1 MKKVAI
7 KYNPYLVTTQIMVD
21 GKKPKAN
28 SSLNVDKTRLQE
40 WVEKLPQILIDEY
53 RDTNFDITFKGSEED
68 YQDITS
74 AVEAYGNKI
83 NAKCTLDKTANIADT
98 EATIDKIFEKI
109 KNGPIPELKDK
120 AIVDA
125 FEKAK
130 NSQFEINVVA
140 TMSSGKSTLINALLG
155 KQLMP
160 AANEATTATIVKIV
174 DTDQKDFS
182 AVAYDKSGNTVAKI
196 SNVTLEDMK
205 KLNDDE
211 KVSSVT
217 IFGHMSFVG
226 STGMK
231 LVLVDTPGPNNS
243 RDKRHEEMTYKMIAN
258 SDKSL
263 VLYVMNGQQLG
274 INDEKIFLDYIC
286 QNMKEGGKQSRD
298 RFLFALNKMDSFNPS
313 AKYDGEG
320 CISKALDAAKKGL
333 EDRGIYNPNLFPVT
347 SLPALQI
354 RTKKE
359 DEDED
364 EDVAELYGFR
374 KRSDKYKEMCFENYY
389 DYTHLT
395 QPDRQRIEKWKATPS
410 KDDELVELHTGIPS
424 VELAIRQ
431 YVTKYARTTKIYDL
445 VHSFKDKL
453 EELAAVANLQDAI
466 AKDWNK
472 KAELEKRIE
481 NIKANIESAK
491 KARTFSKDIDKID
504 LTTKAK
510 TEVRSYLDGIKRD
523 TRNLMSGRSN
533 KVEKNAAKQ
542 QCAELEKQVQAISIQ
557 IKVKIDKILEKS
569 YKETINEV
577 IEQYKKHLAAL
588 NMGVNAGVLSFNPL
602 NLVSASLSNL
612 SQIIENNSETADESY
627 YVKEEY
633 QKRVEGGFFRKAA
646 SFLTLG
652 CIDDHTYEKAYRNK
666 LIAKYVDYVDMNE
679 VASDYIVPFQKNLQ
693 KTEQS
698 AIEYVSSETVR
709 LKDHLK
715 AELVKID
722 KLLDEKLS
730 ALSRT
735 EADSKAKDEEIKLKE
750 KNLKWLND
758 IQQQVENLIEF

>member
-1 MKKVAI
+1 MKKVTI
-7 KYNPYLVTTQIMVD
+7 KYNPYLVTTQITVD
-21 GKKPKAN
+21 DQTPKAN

-40 WVEKLPQILIDEY
+40 WVEKLPQILMDEY
-53 RDTNFDITFKGSEED
+53 RDTNFEITFKGTQED
-68 YQDITS
+68 YQDIIS

-83 NAKCTLDKTANIADT
+83 NAKCTLDKTADIADA
-98 EATIDKIFEKI
+98 EATIDSIFEEI
-109 KNGPIPELKDK
+109 KKGPIPELKDK
-120 AIVDA
+120 AIADA

-155 KQLMP
+155 QQLMP

-174 DTDQKDFS
+174 DTDQKNFS

-196 SNVTLEDMK
+196 SNVTLADMK

-217 IFGHMSFVG
+217 IFGNIPFVK

-298 RFLFALNKMDSFNPS
+298 RFLFALNKMDSFRPS

-320 CISKALDAAKKGL
+320 CIGKALDAAKKGL
-333 EDRGIYNPNLFPVT
+333 EDRGIYNPNLFPVA

-354 RTKKE
+354 RTKDE

-364 EDVAELYGFR
+364 EDAAELDGFR
-374 KRSDKYKEMCFENYY
+374 KRVAKYQEMCFENYY

-395 QPDRQRIEKWKATPS
+395 QTDRQRIENWQATH
-410 KDDELVELHTGIPS
+410 KGDELIEIHTGIPS
-424 VELAIRQ
+424 IELAISQ
-431 YVTKYARTTKIYDL
+431 YVNKYARTTKVCDL
-445 VHSFKDKL
+445 VQSFKDKL

-466 AKDWNK
+466 AKDKNK
-472 KAELEKRIE
+472 KAELEKLIE
-481 NIKANIESAK
+481 NIKANIQSAK
-491 KARTFSKDIDKID
+491 DAQTLSKDIDKID
-504 LTTKAK
+504 LTSKAQ
-510 TEVRSYLDGIKRD
+510 TEVRGYFDDVRRD
-523 TRNLMSGRSN
+523 ISRMMSGRSN
-533 KVEKNAAKQ
+533 KVEKVVAKQ
-542 QCAELEKQVQAISIQ
+542 QCAELEKKVNAISVQ
-557 IKVKIDKILEKS
+557 IKVQIDIILDKS
-569 YKETINEV
+569 YKETINKV
-577 IEQYKKHLAAL
+577 VGQYKKHLTAL
-588 NMGVNAGVLSFNPL
+588 NMSVNAGALSLNPL

-612 SQIIENNSETADESY
+612 SQILENNTETADESY

-633 QKRVEGGFFRKAA
+633 QKKVEGGFFRKAA
-646 SFLTLG
+646 NFLTFGLV
-652 CIDDHTYEKAYRNK
+652 DDYTYETAYRDK
-666 LIAKYVDYVDMNE
+666 RIAKYVDYVDMEE
-679 VASDYIVPFQKNLQ
+679 VAADYLVPMQQNLQ
-693 KTEQS
+693 KAQQGV
-698 AIEYVSSETVR
+698 IKYVNDETVR
-709 LKDHLK
+709 LKEYLK

-730 ALSRT
+730 ALSQT
-735 EADSKAKDEEIKLKE
+735 EADSKAKAEEIAQKE
-750 KNLKWLND
+750 KNLKWLID
-758 IQQQVENLIEF
+758 IQQKVKNIIEF